1 MANLIKFRHFNT
13 LSAFNQRTI
22 AEGDLCFIS
31 EDKSIRTHSEVYM
44 CSKDVKDITKDNDN
58 GLIIS
63 YNNGTSKT
71 ITLKGDF
78 LKLSNSYIPNSSNI
92 IGDLT
97 VSAGDTV
104 DTAIGKLAKLITL
117 SNAAT
122 STTLGTINDRLDALD
137 QDFVTEQELTDA
149 VNTLEAAN
157 TALDGKL
164 DTIESSYVKSIKGA
178 SGSGSNTGL
187 SITIGPTNK
196 TTEDVNLTVTIDD
209 TQLMSKISGVW
220 HFKGVKN
227 TISSLPSSGNQIG
240 DVWQVIENNGE
251 YAWNGT
257 NWVELGLPINLSE
270 YKIKDLVQN
279 NGDKGITL
287 TLNNNGKLNVS
298 VTPGQIQNGNTSI
311 ITGGLVYN
319 AIENLKG
326 SATTNGDTLGK
337 LENKIN
343 TLINEGVDMNNY
355 YTKSDVDS
363 NFLSI
368 NTSIPQASNSIPLMD
383 GIGSIG
389 SANNFARGDH
399 KHPSDS
405 AKQDKINDL
414 DNIRAGANA
423 GSTAYQKPQ
432 TGIPKAHLESSV
444 QESLN
449 KAESSLQPGDIPANL
464 SEFTNDVG
472 YITNAGV
479 TSFNGSTGA
488 ITYTPPITSV
498 NGQTGNVILS
508 IPEVQIQSDWNATT
522 GMGVILNKPIIP
534 TITFRTW
541 TL

>member
-1 MANLIKFRHFNT
+1 MANLVKFRHFNT

-44 CSKDVKDITKDNDN
+44 CSKDVKDIIKDNDN

-78 LKLSNSYIPNSSNI
+78 LKLSNSYVPNSSNVI
-92 IGDLT
+92 EDLT

-122 STTLGTINDRLDALD
+122 STTLGTINDRLD
-137 QDFVTEQELTDA
+137 QDFVTEQELTDE
-149 VNTLEAAN
+149 VTTLEAAD
-157 TALDGKL
+157 TALEERL
-164 DTIESSYVKSIKGA
+164 DIIEASYVKSIKGA

-196 TTEDVNLTVTIDD
+196 TTEDVNLTVIIDD

-220 HFKGVKN
+220 HFKGVKT
-227 TISSLPSSGNQIG
+227 TISSLPTSGNQIG

-257 NWVELGLPINLSE
+257 NWVELGSTIDLSE

-343 TLINEGVDMNNY
+343 TLINEGIDMNNY

-363 NFLSI
+363 NFLPI

-405 AKQDKINDL
+405 AKQDKISDL

-432 TGIPKAHLESSV
+432 TGIPKTHLESSI

-449 KAESSLQPGDIPANL
+449 KAESSLQPGDIPTNL

-488 ITYTPPITSV
+488 ITYTPPVTSV
-498 NGQTGNVILS
+498 NGQTGNVVLS
-508 IPEVQIQSDWNATT
+508 IPEAQIQSDWNATT